1 MLGGRAHSTFRR
13 WQCWLESEAATWDAV
28 LLMRAGKICSAH
40 GEAKGAGS
48 HEATVILR
56 KAIMRRGRVQKSI
69 RGALMTSPI
78 EIITVLCPICKKE
91 FLDWYRPSINLSLG
105 VEWTEEAL
113 EMASS
118 VDCPTC
124 GLRQQVSNL
133 VVKKDGVWDIPE

>member
-1 MLGGRAHSTFRR
+1 
-13 WQCWLESEAATWDAV
+13 
-28 LLMRAGKICSAH
+28 
-40 GEAKGAGS
+40 
-48 HEATVILR
+48 
-56 KAIMRRGRVQKSI
+56 MRRRRVQKSI

-78 EIITVLCPICKKE
+78 EIITVLCPICKEE

-105 VEWTEEAL
+105 EEWTEEAL

-133 VVKKDGVWDIPE
+133 VGKKDGVWDRPQ

>member
-1 MLGGRAHSTFRR
+1 MHT
-13 WQCWLESEAATWDAV
+13 
-28 LLMRAGKICSAH
+28 
-40 GEAKGAGS
+40 
-48 HEATVILR
+48 LR
-56 KAIMRRGRVQKSI
+56 KSKDMKKININKAMLAIMAVSLTISG
-69 RGALMTSPI
+69 
-78 EIITVLCPICKKE
+78 CKKE

-105 VEWTEEAL
+105 EEWTEEAL

>member
-1 MLGGRAHSTFRR
+1 
-13 WQCWLESEAATWDAV
+13 
-28 LLMRAGKICSAH
+28 
-40 GEAKGAGS
+40 
-48 HEATVILR
+48 
-56 KAIMRRGRVQKSI
+56 MRRRRGQESI

-78 EIITVLCPICKKE
+78 EVISVLCPICKEE

-105 VEWTEEAL
+105 EEWTEEAL

-124 GLRQQVSNL
+124 SLRQQVSNL